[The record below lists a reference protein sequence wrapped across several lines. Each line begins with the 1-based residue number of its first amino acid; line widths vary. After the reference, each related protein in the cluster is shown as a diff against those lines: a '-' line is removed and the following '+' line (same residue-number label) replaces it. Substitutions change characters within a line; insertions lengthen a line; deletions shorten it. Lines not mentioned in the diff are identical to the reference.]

1 MALDQV
7 LEQLNCKIKAV
18 LGGLN
23 LLNRYND
30 EGKCLLSWALSCPQI
45 LRLLEEYEKKP
56 NAGTTEHHSNYKQLQ
71 LDYKWDC
78 LKFKSSWMCCLCPQS
93 LSGQYSGRDPMLC
106 PQWKTSP

>member
-56 NAGTTEHHSNYKQLQ
+56 NAGTTEHHSNYK
-71 LDYKWDC
+71 
-78 LKFKSSWMCCLCPQS
+78 
-93 LSGQYSGRDPMLC
+93 
-106 PQWKTSP
+106 

>member
-23 LLNRYND
+23 LLNKDD
-30 EGKCLLSWALSCPQI
+30 EGKSLFSWALSCPQI

-56 NAGTTEHHSNYKQLQ
+56 NAGTTEHHSNYKH
-71 LDYKWDC
+71 
-78 LKFKSSWMCCLCPQS
+78 
-93 LSGQYSGRDPMLC
+93 
-106 PQWKTSP
+106 

>member
-7 LEQLNCKIKAV
+7 LEQLNYKIKAV

-23 LLNRYND
+23 LLLNRYD

-45 LRLLEEYEKKP
+45 LRLLVEYEKKP

-71 LDYKWDC
+71 LRIRLQGGLPEVQVIMDV
-78 LKFKSSWMCCLCPQS
+78 LSLS

-106 PQWKTSP
+106 PQ